1 MKISS
6 NLERGI
12 KRIYPD
18 TTLEESVKKIV
29 QSDMKRRLLSFELI
43 DTQYKKKYE
52 MEFDDFF
59 KNKIEDKAPSFDEED
74 DYFNWE
80 MAVTGINKL
89 KEELNKINTE
99 I

>member
-18 TTLEESVKKIV
+18 ATLEESVKKIV

-59 KNKIEDKAPSFDEED
+59 QK
-74 DYFNWE
+74 
-80 MAVTGINKL
+80 
-89 KEELNKINTE
+89 
-99 I
+99 